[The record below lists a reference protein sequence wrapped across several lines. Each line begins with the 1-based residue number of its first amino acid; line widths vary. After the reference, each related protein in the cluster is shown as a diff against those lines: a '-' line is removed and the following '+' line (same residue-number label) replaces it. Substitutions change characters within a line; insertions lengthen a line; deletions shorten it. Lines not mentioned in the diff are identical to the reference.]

1 MVQRTNRE
9 SDTYLD
15 LLRDSVVNV
24 VLLEDY
30 GRGRLPLASHVSL
43 LKYIDYV
50 YVVLYVPMMFT

>member
-43 LKYIDYV
+43 KYIDYV